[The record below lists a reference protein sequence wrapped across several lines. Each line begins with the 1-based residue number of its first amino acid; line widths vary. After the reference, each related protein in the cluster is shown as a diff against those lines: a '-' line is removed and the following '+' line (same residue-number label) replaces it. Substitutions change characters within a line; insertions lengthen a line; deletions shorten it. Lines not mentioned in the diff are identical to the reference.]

1 MQSKDRIKFIGIAFL
16 LFLTYF
22 ALIQFY
28 LLIDKTISAVQYD
41 LEWSDSYEIVK
52 NRLAIYKVMI
62 PSYFLLIISLFVG
75 IFSIQKRIVLSDY
88 YLSFDSGL
96 KYIKES
102 VFELGG
108 LLGLVLFIMNM
119 LSISFGNQ
127 SKVDYFF
134 ELDSKDL
141 PHLFEVIPFLLTGYL
156 FWTGFDLRRGKMKD
170 YLTLTAFV
178 IWVLL
183 FIFSIFII
191 WLFFGS
197 DYSHMP

>member
-1 MQSKDRIKFIGIAFL
+1 
-16 LFLTYF
+16 
-22 ALIQFY
+22 LIQFY
-28 LLIDKTISAVQYD
+28 LLIDKTINAAQYN
-41 LEWSDSYEIVK
+41 LEWSDSYEIIK
-52 NRLAIYKVMI
+52 NRMPMYKAMI

-88 YLSFDSGL
+88 YLSSNSGL

-102 VFELGG
+102 ISELGG
-108 LLGLVLFIMNM
+108 VLGALIFVLNIMN
-119 LSISFGNQ
+119 ISYGNQ
-127 SKVDYFF
+127 SKVDFF
-134 ELDSKDL
+134 FGLDSKDL

-191 WLFFGS
+191 WLFSGS